1 MFEETG
7 ERRSPKRAEW
17 FVADGNIEEA
27 QWEERGDKHRILKLT
42 EYSSNPLEPIREVW
56 EQIKG
61 YKIEGCDEPFS
72 HSIANQ
78 MWRAIQESVRRM
90 EEGE

>member
-1 MFEETG
+1 MGRCWMFEEID
-7 ERRSPKRAEW
+7 EYSPLALKIISHDFRTIKS
-17 FVADGNIEEA
+17 IEKE
-27 QWEERGDKHRILKLT
+27 KLKLT
-42 EYSSNPLEPIREVW
+42 EYQSNPLEPIREVW